1 MTDIQKGFGGGA
13 LSSFRQFGEI
23 TKTEDQPDGTIKV
36 FGIAGTGKPD
46 SVGET
51 VLSSAMKAALPDY
64 ERFPALRSMHQL
76 SAAGTVLDAQVDD
89 DGITRI
95 EALVV
100 DTDAIKKVQT
110 GVYRGF
116 SIGGKVLG
124 RDPTDRN
131 VITKLKLNEIS
142 LVDRPCDPDATI
154 DLWKADA
161 ATEEHEPMTTEIT
174 PWAPAKEDVFAKA
187 EALATEAG
195 KPGRRNDFLVKSRAL
210 LIAEHITP
218 EAVADETAA
227 DPTVEEVAKADDVVA
242 DVVAEPVDEI
252 VKADE
257 SDPVDLVAALEASI
271 AKAVEPIVEPKGPP
285 AQITPGLEDFAKG
298 LSVIAAQ
305 PPSDDPLYKGLYTV
319 SWLARVLEDVASIQ
333 RSTAWETEAEGDSS
347 PIPAQLAAS
356 VNALGA
362 TLVAMASEEVAE
374 LLAGLP
380 AAVALI
386 SPTIVSDDVAYAEKV
401 VDLIKADADLLEK
414 AGARNSK
421 GDAKKIQGVHDA
433 SVELGAVCKQY
444 MPTAADK
451 AESADDLAKAARLD
465 DVITK
470 ATAAID
476 KLTEDNADLRKRLEA
491 VENTAAP
498 AKGVVTVP
506 AGLTVTNK
514 AADVTGVTGDTE
526 TLTKSDVVEMIS
538 KMTPAELGDMQLR
551 IALERP
557 VRINGR
563 A

>member
-51 VLSSAMKAALPDY
+51 VLSTAMKAALPDY
-64 ERFPALRSMHQL
+64 ERFPALREMHQL

-100 DTDAIKKVQT
+100 DAEAIKKVKT
-110 GVYRGF
+110 GVYKGF

-187 EALATEAG
+187 EALAIEAG

-218 EAVADETAA
+218 ETVADETVV
-227 DPTVEEVAKADDVVA
+227 DPVVEEVAKSDDVVA
-242 DVVAEPVDEI
+242 DVVADPVDEI
-252 VKADE
+252 VKTDE
-257 SDPVDLVAALEASI
+257 SDPVDLVAVLEASI
-271 AKAVEPIVEPKGPP
+271 AKAVEPIVESKGPP

-380 AAVALI
+380 ADAALI
-386 SPTIVSDDVAYAEKV
+386 SPDVISDDVEYAEKI
-401 VDLIKADADLLEK
+401 VDLIKADADMIEK
-414 AGARNSK
+414 VGKRNSK
-421 GDAKKIQGVHDA
+421 ADSEKLQAMHDA
-433 SVELGAVCKQY
+433 TVTLGAAC
-444 MPTAADK
+444 AAPAEK
-451 AESADDLAKAARLD
+451 AESADDIAKAARLD

-514 AADVTGVTGDTE
+514 AADVTGSTGDAE

-557 VRINGR
+557 VRVNGR